1 MSGPPPAPYGPGGYG
16 QQPPGPGAGPH
27 GPPPGPGFGA
37 PGPYGVWPPPPP
49 PRRRGL
55 GGGGITAIVL
65 GSLAAVGVL
74 LFSLVSLVRAVQ
86 PHGTEKI
93 AFPATLESGRYHRV
107 VGDARVEA
115 QERTLQGELPDDGT
129 AKVATYT
136 AGASDRPTGSG
147 LAIAGAYGD
156 IDIPSSRMREDM
168 LDGMRE
174 SQAGEVIGERREFA
188 PGAGDVEVSCQLT
201 RISQNGV
208 SLYAPACAW
217 ADSSTA
223 ATVLDLDIAHTSPA
237 SVDLAEFAR
246 VTVRIKDQ
254 VTVPK

>member
-1 MSGPPPAPYGPGGYG
+1 MSAPPPAPFGAGGYG
-16 QQPPGPGAGPH
+16 QPPGPAAGPP
-27 GPPPGPGFGA
+27 GPAPGPGFGA
-37 PGPYGVWPPPPP
+37 PGPYGGWPPPPP

-55 GGGGITAIVL
+55 GGGAITAIVL
-65 GSLAAVGVL
+65 GSLAAAGVL
-74 LFSLVSLVRAVQ
+74 LFALVSLVRAAQ

-93 AFPATLESGRYHRV
+93 VFPATLESGRYHRV

-115 QERTLQGELPDDGT
+115 QERALQGKLPDDGT

-147 LAIAGAYGD
+147 LAVAGAYGD
-156 IDIPSSRMREDM
+156 IDTPSSRMRADM
-168 LDGMRE
+168 LDGLRQ

-188 PGAGDVEVSCQLT
+188 PGAGDEEVSCQLT
-201 RISQNGV
+201 RISRNGV

-223 ATVLDLDIAHTSPA
+223 ATVLDLDIAHTSPD

-254 VTVPK
+254 VTVPR